1 MDRPSMKR
9 MSYIAVFLILL
20 TSMAAGCGG
29 SASIGSSSSA
39 AGSVLLNWNPV
50 ITNDDGSP
58 MEDMAYYKVHIGPT
72 AGVYTSVRAP
82 FRSTQQLIEDL
93 PEGETLYFAV
103 SAVDTS
109 GNESNFSSP
118 VSVTV
123 SSP

>member
-1 MDRPSMKR
+1 MRR
-9 MSYIAVFLILL
+9 MSYIFVFIAFLAF
-20 TSMAAGCGG
+20 MAAGCGG
-29 SASIGSSSSA
+29 SNSTGSSA
-39 AGSVLLNWNPV
+39 PATGSVLLNWNPV

-58 MEDMAYYKVHIGPT
+58 MEDMAYYKVHIGPA

-82 FRSTQQLIEDL
+82 YRSTQQLIEDL

-109 GNESNFSSP
+109 GNESTLSVP
-118 VSVTV
+118 VPVTV